1 MKDNIALCFLTYD
14 NLSKPKLWEN
24 FINSKYNVYIHNKDK
39 FSGIFEQY
47 CIENKVET
55 KWGDISLVKAT
66 LELFKEAFQTE
77 ENKFFVLLSDKC
89 IPLYNPDVLHKK
101 ITEIN
106 TNMLNSFK
114 TEPGTNWHNMRYGT
128 IAKKDFFDEDN
139 FYGQHQ
145 WIILKRD
152 TVKFF
157 IENDY
162 THLFGNHCNVPDE
175 TYFINIMNKFNIPS
189 IQKTV
194 TYVNWNED
202 SDMEKYKNKPKTYSK
217 LTNENIEN
225 ILKSDA
231 LFMRKVGP
239 ECNLPS
245 YFDTFYYTPFQIE
258 NTQSASPSS
267 LITAHSLGGLNE
279 QMCKRPPPIGIE

>member
-1 MKDNIALCFLTYD
+1 MKEKIALCFLTYD
-14 NLSKPKLWEN
+14 NLSQPKLWEN
-24 FINSKYNVYIHNKDK
+24 YINSKYNIYIHNKDK
-39 FSGIFEQY
+39 FTGVFEQY
-47 CIENKVET
+47 CINNKVET
-55 KWGDISLVKAT
+55 KWGHISLIKAT
-66 LELFKEAFQTE
+66 LNLFKEAFQTE

-106 TNMLNSFK
+106 NNMLHSFK
-114 TEPGTNWHNMRYGT
+114 TTAGTKWHNKRYGT
-128 IAKKDFFDEDN
+128 IDKKDFFDKDN

-162 THLFGNHCNVPDE
+162 THLFGTYCDVPDE
-175 TYFINIMNKFNIPS
+175 TYFINIMNKFNIRS

-194 TYVNWNED
+194 TYVNWNEH
-202 SDMEKYKNKPKTYSK
+202 SDLEKYRKLPKTYSK
-217 LTNENIEN
+217 LSNENIEN

-239 ECNLPS
+239 ECDLPS
-245 YFDTFYYTPFQIE
+245 YFDLFF
-258 NTQSASPSS
+258 
-267 LITAHSLGGLNE
+267 
-279 QMCKRPPPIGIE
+279 KK

>member
-1 MKDNIALCFLTYD
+1 MRVENWESK
-14 NLSKPKLWEN
+14 LSTVIHN
-24 FINSKYNVYIHNKDK
+24 TVHNKDK
-39 FSGIFEQY
+39 FTGVFEQY
-47 CIENKVET
+47 CINNKVET
-55 KWGDISLVKAT
+55 KWCHISLIKAT
-66 LELFKEAFQTE
+66 LNLFKEAFQTE

-89 IPLYNPDVLHKK
+89 IPLYSPDVLHKK

-106 TNMLNSFK
+106 NNMLNTFK
-114 TEPGTNWHNMRYGT
+114 TTRGTHWHNMRYGS

-157 IENDY
+157 IENDF
-162 THLFGNHCNVPDE
+162 THLFGNCCDVPDE

-202 SDMEKYKNKPKTYSK
+202 SDMEKYAKRPKTYSK
-217 LTNENIEN
+217 LSNENIEN

-239 ECNLPS
+239 ECDLPS
-245 YFDTFYYTPFQIE
+245 YFDTI
-258 NTQSASPSS
+258 N
-267 LITAHSLGGLNE
+267 
-279 QMCKRPPPIGIE
+279 